1 MDLIVLWGD
10 AEVSGLKSARH
21 LAHPLSGPMTAQR
34 DRDMSEREIR
44 PQRRTVKAA
53 GLPER
58 LFTAVNLAVF
68 LTLLA
73 CVAVAAVLWELWH

>member
-1 MDLIVLWGD
+1 MTVQQDH
-10 AEVSGLKSARH
+10 GL
-21 LAHPLSGPMTAQR
+21 G
-34 DRDMSEREIR
+34 EREIR
-44 PQRRTVKAA
+44 PRRAV
-53 GLPER
+53 GLPEQ